1 MKKVYSYQELQSKL
15 ININKEELYKKICK
29 NIKRIRKEK
38 YNEFKK
44 LGINNTINPYTTE
57 NISDLLNYNHTHYKR
72 FESDNDSTKRMP
84 LDKLILL
91 TIIFD
96 TTLDELIK

>member
-1 MKKVYSYQELQSKL
+1 MTKIYSYRELQEKI
-15 ININKEELYKKICK
+15 INIDKDELYRRICK

-38 YNEFKK
+38 YNEFKN
-44 LGINNTINPYTTE
+44 LGINNTINPYSTE
-57 NISDLLNYNHTHYKR
+57 NISDLLNYNHNHYKR